1 MQYIRRVQPKRFKVS
16 QFIYFCKTLYM
27 FQTCFPS
34 IIRSSKLHIQRQ
46 VADRPIP
53 LPAGSPVRLAA
64 GSTIGL
70 TLYMQF
76 WAPDDGRKNHLK
88 HVERLTEINKLWN
101 VASCWL
107 YSANTLAM
115 HGPMNVKFACGTRSS
130 FWQRWSRR
138 RVAILKGSKMITSRC
153 LSVLCFIVFFWIVM
167 QFVPNSKQP
176 FLIFLFS
183 LLHRACCRVTQ
194 LLYQLMHIY
203 KIYKIYTLKQ

>member
-46 VADRPIP
+46 VAVRPIP

-76 WAPDDGRKNHLK
+76 WATDDGRKTRLK
-88 HVERLTEINKLWN
+88 HVQRVTEINNLWD

-107 YSANTLAM
+107 HSANLP
-115 HGPMNVKFACGTRSS
+115 PMSRSS
-130 FWQRWSRR
+130 KCFLSFKFSPTKSCMNLSSPTY
-138 RVAILKGSKMITSRC
+138 VLHVPPNLINLALITGIKSGKEQKSWIS
-153 LSVLCFIVFFWIVM
+153 LFFNRNNF
-167 QFVPNSKQP
+167 Q
-176 FLIFLFS
+176 
-183 LLHRACCRVTQ
+183 LHK
-194 LLYQLMHIY
+194 YS
-203 KIYKIYTLKQ
+203 